1 MLLAVVGVGAECTY
15 VASHLAHT
23 HLLMA
28 RCACCGV
35 MFAMVVFNFE
45 KVSLHQQAGR
55 SGVGRSGAGRSGAAI
70 TGNLGI
76 GAASS
81 CCEHALQVFSSMAWV
96 CMGSIRRSHL
106 FAHRHTS
113 QRNNMEFS
121 VFQ

>member
-1 MLLAVVGVGAECTY
+1 MLLAVVEVGADCTY
-15 VASHLAHT
+15 VVSHLAHT
-23 HLLMA
+23 LLLMA
-28 RCACCGV
+28 RCACCGL
-35 MFAMVVFNFE
+35 MFAMVVVNFK

-55 SGVGRSGAGRSGAAI
+55 SGAGGSKAAS

-76 GAASS
+76 DAASS

-96 CMGSIRRSHL
+96 CMGSMWRSHL

-113 QRNNMEFS
+113 HRNNMEFS